1 MKSSFQS
8 CFRFY
13 FTFSSPSLAARYEP
27 PLPLSPLLLPS
38 SYLAQLDSPSQLLC
52 PLPLCVLEG
61 GALRG

>member
-1 MKSSFQS
+1 MQRKGGKTKAEKGK
-8 CFRFY
+8 Y
-13 FTFSSPSLAARYEP
+13 ANEEP

-38 SYLAQLDSPSQLLC
+38 SYLAHLDSPSQLLC